1 MYYAYKKIKE
11 HRRQKPLA
19 QETAQDTNTSTQ
31 KTTTPDQQQPVTNDQ
46 QPGASD
52 QQPTTNDTF
61 KKSKIKKQ
69 LSPEEAADKK
79 RRTIYRWKLI
89 AGLFGPFA
97 LQALDTTIIA
107 SALSDIAT
115 EFHQVKQLNWIISA
129 FNLTSAAFLFFWA
142 QMTDV
147 FGRHV
152 TVQASILTMLIGSA
166 ICTAAP
172 TSSFAALLV
181 GRAIQGVGCSG
192 VNISVRTILADRV
205 SLSEYATNWTI
216 FVLINGVSFG
226 LGPLIGGYL
235 TQASWRWCFAINL
248 PIGVVSVV
256 LVAALLRKELI
267 GPQPLPELAG
277 SNAEGGSR
285 GHRFLARISTV
296 DAVGQLLFLL
306 GMGLLLLA
314 FTWGGSTYPWGSAAV
329 VAPLVLGVA
338 LTVAWLVFER
348 SMAHGRAM
356 ARVFGRQRAMM
367 PWDLLSQRD
376 TLIVF
381 LVGFGGG
388 MAMFAA
394 MYFMDLYFTFVE
406 GKSPSDAGIGL
417 LYYMPGLAV
426 GVYMAIFAAKVW
438 PRQTLPPLAFGALTT
453 AVGISVLAWAVHARN
468 TSVIYGML
476 ALIGQGVMLRMN
488 PASLHYLGYFPDRT
502 SQITCLSAFAI
513 PFGGLVGLTI
523 MTTVFNNKSGVDH
536 LDAKEGITWA
546 FISMIPFMWA
556 CVLLALCLGN
566 VWILKN
572 GDHEILHGSYILGL
586 LRRGPLN
593 KELRHR
599 GEGRFREST
608 LDKSVQPAE
617 DNC

>member
-1 MYYAYKKIKE
+1 MFYAYKKIKE
-11 HRRQKPLA
+11 HRRQKALA
-19 QETAQDTNTSTQ
+19 QETHDTTAQDVAPHAEPAAGSENKVNDSKMV
-31 KTTTPDQQQPVTNDQ
+31 KT
-46 QPGASD
+46 
-52 QQPTTNDTF
+52 
-61 KKSKIKKQ
+61 KKE
-69 LSPEEAADKK
+69 LSPEEIADKK
-79 RRTIYRWKLI
+79 RRRTYRWKLV
-89 AGLFGPFA
+89 AGLCGPFA

-115 EFHQVKQLNWIISA
+115 EFHQVQQLNWIISS

-152 TVQASILTMLIGSA
+152 TLQASIIIMLIGSA

-192 VNISVRTILADRV
+192 VNISARIILADRV

-216 FVLINGVSFG
+216 FVLINGFSFG

-235 TQASWRWCFAINL
+235 TQTSWRWCFAINL
-248 PIGVVSVV
+248 PIGAVAVL
-256 LVAALLRKELI
+256 LVALLLRKELI

-277 SNAEGGSR
+277 TDMESSR
-285 GHRFLARISTV
+285 GRFLARISTIDV
-296 DAVGQLLFLL
+296 TGQLLFLF

-314 FTWGGSTYPWGSAAV
+314 FTWGGSTYAWSSPAV
-329 VAPLVLGVA
+329 IAPLIIGAV
-338 LTVAWLVFER
+338 LTVAWLLFER
-348 SMAHGRAM
+348 SMNGRAM
-356 ARVFGRQRAMM
+356 SRIFSRQRAMM

-381 LVGFGGG
+381 VVTFIGG

-417 LYYMPGLAV
+417 LFYMPGLAV
-426 GVYMAIFAAKVW
+426 GVYMAIFAMKVW
-438 PRQTLPPLAFGALTT
+438 PRMTLPPLAFGALTT
-453 AVGISVLAWAVHARN
+453 AVGITVLSYAVHEKN
-468 TSVIYGML
+468 TSLIYGML
-476 ALIGQGVMLRMN
+476 ALIGHSVMLRMN
-488 PASLHYLGYFPDRT
+488 PASLHCLGYFPERT
-502 SQITCLSAFAI
+502 SSITCLSAFAT

-523 MTTVFNNKSGVDH
+523 MTTVFNNKSGVAH

-546 FISMIPFMWA
+546 FISMIPFMWV
-556 CVLLALCLGN
+556 CVILALCLGN
-566 VWILKN
+566 VWILKS
-572 GDHEILHGSYILGL
+572 GDHEILNGSLILGL
-586 LRRGPLN
+586 FRSGPLD

-599 GEGRFREST
+599 GEGHFREST
-608 LDKSVQPAE
+608 KDKTVQPAE

>member
-1 MYYAYKKIKE
+1 MFYAYKKIKE
-11 HRRQKPLA
+11 HRRQKALA
-19 QETAQDTNTSTQ
+19 QETTAQDT
-31 KTTTPDQQQPVTNDQ
+31 TTTTHAGSSNTDQKLANHDAAR
-46 QPGASD
+46 ASN
-52 QQPTTNDTF
+52 T
-61 KKSKIKKQ
+61 KKE
-69 LSPEEAADKK
+69 LSPEEIADK
-79 RRTIYRWKLI
+79 RRRRVYRWKLI

-115 EFHQVKQLNWIISA
+115 EFNQVKQLNWIISA
-129 FNLTSAAFLFFWA
+129 FNLTAAAFLFFWA
-142 QMTDV
+142 QMTDI
-147 FGRHV
+147 FGRHA
-152 TVQASILTMLIGSA
+152 TVQAAIVTMLVGSA

-181 GRAIQGVGCSG
+181 GRAVQGVGCSG

-205 SLSEYATNWTI
+205 SLSEFATNWTV

-248 PIGVVSVV
+248 PIGAVSVL
-256 LVAALLRKELI
+256 LVALLLRRELV

-277 SNAEGGSR
+277 TGTGTGTDAVGSSR
-285 GHRFLARISTV
+285 GRFAARLSTV
-296 DAVGQLLFLL
+296 DLTGQLLFLL

-314 FTWGGSTYPWGSAAV
+314 FTWGGSTYAWSSPAV
-329 VAPLVLGVA
+329 LVPLVVGAV
-338 LTVAWLVFER
+338 LTLAWLLFER
-348 SMAHGRAM
+348 SMTHGRAM
-356 ARVFGRQRAMM
+356 SRVFARQRAMM

-381 LVGFGGG
+381 LVTFIGG

-417 LYYMPGLAV
+417 LFYMPGLAV
-426 GVYMAIFAAKVW
+426 GVYMAIFASKVW
-438 PRQTLPPLAFGALTT
+438 PRQTLPPLTFGALTT
-453 AVGISVLAWAVHARN
+453 AVGITVLAYAVHVRN
-468 TSVIYGML
+468 TSLIYGML
-476 ALIGQGVMLRMN
+476 ALIGHGVMLRMN
-488 PASLHYLGYFPDRT
+488 PASLHCLGYFPERT
-502 SQITCLSAFAI
+502 SQITCLSAFAT

-523 MTTVFNNKSGVDH
+523 MTTVFNNKSGVSH

-546 FISMIPFMWA
+546 FISMIPFMWV

-572 GDHEILHGSYILGL
+572 GDHEILRGSYILGL
-586 LRRGPLN
+586 VRSGPLN
-593 KELRHR
+593 KELHHR
-599 GEGRFREST
+599 GEGHFREST
-608 LDKSVQPAE
+608 VDKTVKPAE